1 MKIICKIDTRERKLI
16 QIITPLFE
24 SRYRDKYDIQLDI
37 CNLDLGD
44 IVITDEHENTLMII
58 ERKTLNDLLASI
70 KDGRYKN
77 QSQRLNAINIDNHNI
92 VYLIEGN
99 IMFPNI
105 TTTQRDQILSSC
117 FSLTHTKGFSLY
129 KSTNLQET
137 AEYILRVCYKFFKNE
152 TTKQETKSMS
162 TENVIDFSENKVCLS
177 NNTDE
182 VNEVNEPNDK
192 KKSSSCSLIDI
203 KKMKKNK
210 HINSENIHIMML
222 CQVPGISEKTGSMI
236 IDHYKS
242 SYDFISYI
250 RDNREEFTKR
260 TIYWNT
266 DEGKTIKLRK
276 DVSQKLLE
284 YF

>member
-24 SRYRDKYDIQLDI
+24 NRYRDKYDIQLDI

-44 IVITDEHENTLMII
+44 IVITDEYENTLMII

-77 QSQRLNAINIDNHNI
+77 QSQRLNAINIENNSI

-99 IMFPNI
+99 VMFPNI
-105 TTTQRDQILSSC
+105 TITQRDQILSSC

-129 KSTNLQET
+129 KSTNLQES

-152 TTKQETKSMS
+152 TSKQETNSIS
-162 TENVIDFSENKVCLS
+162 TEKLIDFSENKVCLS
-177 NNTDE
+177 NDTDK
-182 VNEVNEPNDK
+182 VNESNDE

-222 CQVPGISEKTGSMI
+222 CQVPGISEKTGTMI
-236 IDHYKS
+236 VEQYKS

-250 RDNREEFTKR
+250 RDNREEFVKTA
-260 TIYWNT
+260 IYWNT
-266 DEGKTIKLRK
+266 DEGKIIKLRK
-276 DVSQKLLE
+276 DVSQRLLE

>member
-24 SRYRDKYDIQLDI
+24 NRYRDKYDIQLDI

-44 IVITDEHENTLMII
+44 IVITDEYENTLMII

-77 QSQRLNAINIDNHNI
+77 QSQRLNAINIENNSI

-99 IMFPNI
+99 VMFPNI

-129 KSTNLQET
+129 KSTNLQES

-152 TTKQETKSMS
+152 TSKQETNSIS
-162 TENVIDFSENKVCLS
+162 TEKLIDFSENKVCLS
-177 NNTDE
+177 NDTDK
-182 VNEVNEPNDK
+182 VNESNDE

-222 CQVPGISEKTGSMI
+222 CQVPGISEKTGTMI
-236 IDHYKS
+236 VEQYKS

-250 RDNREEFTKR
+250 RDNREEFVKTA
-260 TIYWNT
+260 IYWNT
-266 DEGKTIKLRK
+266 DEGKIIKLRK
-276 DVSQKLLE
+276 DVSQRLLE